1 VDWTNKLEEYR
12 MKKVS
17 VIIIDDH
24 ALIREAWNMIL
35 ENEKYNIILTTG
47 DGELAINTIREKK
60 PDLVLLDINMTPVDG
75 FEIMEMIRSIS
86 PKIKV
91 VGVSAHS
98 QPVYARKMMRAGAQ
112 GYITKN
118 STRVE
123 FLHGINELLDGRK
136 YICSEVKNLL
146 SEEIL
151 DDSNKDVIQLNDLT
165 EKELEIIQY
174 IKQGLTSKDIAAKM
188 NIVKKTVEVHRH
200 RIFRKLKVK
209 NVVSLVQLANQ
220 YGL

>member
-1 VDWTNKLEEYR
+1 
-12 MKKVS
+12 MKKIS
-17 VIIIDDH
+17 IIIIDDH
-24 ALIREAWNMIL
+24 ALIREAWSMIL
-35 ENEKYNIILTTG
+35 ADEKYEVVLTTG
-47 DGELAINTIREKK
+47 DGELAIKAIQEKK
-60 PDLVLLDINMTPVDG
+60 PDLVLLDINMSPLNG
-75 FEIMEMIRSIS
+75 FEILEMIRGSS
-86 PKIKV
+86 PKTKV
-91 VGVSAHS
+91 IGVSAHS

-123 FLHGINELLDGRK
+123 FLQGIHEVLAGRK
-136 YICSEVKNLL
+136 YICTEVKNLL
-146 SEEIL
+146 TDNIL
-151 DDSNKDVIQLNDLT
+151 DESGNEVIQLNELT

-174 IKQGLTSKDIAAKM
+174 IKQGLSSKEIAAKM